1 MSSDYNMD
9 GFWRPFPSHGLCLKK
24 QTNKQDVTSD
34 LRKSKMIGQT
44 LTDLKD
50 IPKIIVLAYNSVLI
64 FSFSV

>member
-1 MSSDYNMD
+1 MSSEYNMD
-9 GFWRPFPSHGLCLKK
+9 GFWRPFPSHGLCL
-24 QTNKQDVTSD
+24 NKEDFTSD

>member
-1 MSSDYNMD
+1 M
-9 GFWRPFPSHGLCLKK
+9 FEK
-24 QTNKQDVTSD
+24 TNKQDFTSD

-50 IPKIIVLAYNSVLI
+50 IPKIIVLAYNSVLV